1 MARMIKMEAVVF
13 ARYFKQ
19 LAFTM
24 AFTMACVAI
33 GMGTISA
40 IPSIAFVMMMFS
52 ASVSGSAYDEQN
64 DWGAY
69 RLVLPVSRRDV
80 VLGRCAFNLLAA
92 LTASALAALLVG
104 IFVLAGRLLP
114 LTGFAADLLAWN
126 EEVSM
131 AAVAGMVSCA
141 CIALAM
147 SSVTL
152 PAYFKLGQT
161 KATQWLPFIMLLLGV
176 APFVAIGFIGG
187 EALEMLESA
196 MEASRATGGFGLV
209 GLGAL
214 AVALA
219 AYALSACV
227 SVRLYEGRDL

>member
-1 MARMIKMEAVVF
+1 
-13 ARYFKQ
+13 
-19 LAFTM
+19 
-24 AFTMACVAI
+24 
-33 GMGTISA
+33 
-40 IPSIAFVMMMFS
+40 MMMFS

-80 VLGRCAFNLLAA
+80 VLGRYAFNLLAA

-141 CIALAM
+141 CIALVI

-161 KATQWLPFIMLLLGV
+161 KATQWLPFIMLLLSV

-196 MEASRATGGFGLV
+196 MEACARRAASAWWGSAPSPSRWPRTP
-209 GLGAL
+209 
-214 AVALA
+214 
-219 AYALSACV
+219 
-227 SVRLYEGRDL
+227 